1 MYPSQ
6 TDRGWIYPFVRRVQG
21 GYYCGYP
28 SFPVTQT
35 IRDEGSQPW
44 AAAAAA
50 GDLVKLLL
58 RGWHRRPI
66 LNRHRYRLL
75 ILFLVFLFASTF
87 FPHPVPDSSY
97 PDSNSVD
104 LLAVD
109 PDSSAGEQVLGAG
122 RQAAAG

>member
-1 MYPSQ
+1 MNIP
-6 TDRGWIYPFVRRVQG
+6 ICERVQR

-28 SFPVTQT
+28 SIPVTQT
-35 IRDEGSQPW
+35 IRYEGSRPQAA

-75 ILFLVFLFASTF
+75 IFFLVFLFASTF
-87 FPHPVPDSSY
+87 FPHPV

-109 PDSSAGEQVLGAG
+109 PDSSAGEQVQGAG

>member
-35 IRDEGSQPW
+35 IRYEGSRPR
-44 AAAAAA
+44 AAAAA

-58 RGWHRRPI
+58 RGWHHRPI

-75 ILFLVFLFASTF
+75 IFFLVFLFASTF
-87 FPHPVPDSSY
+87 FPHPV

>member
-1 MYPSQ
+1 
-6 TDRGWIYPFVRRVQG
+6 VRRVQG

-28 SFPVTQT
+28 SFSITQT
-35 IRDEGSQPW
+35 IRYEGYRLR
-44 AAAAAA
+44 AAAAAAAATA

-75 ILFLVFLFASTF
+75 IFFLVFLFASTF
-87 FPHPVPDSSY
+87 FPHPV

-109 PDSSAGEQVLGAG
+109 PDSSAGEQVQGAG

>member
-1 MYPSQ
+1 M
-6 TDRGWIYPFVRRVQG
+6 RRVQG

-35 IRDEGSQPW
+35 IRYEGSRPR

-58 RGWHRRPI
+58 RGWHHRLI

-75 ILFLVFLFASTF
+75 IFFLVFLFASTF
-87 FPHPVPDSSY
+87 FPHPVS
-97 PDSNSVD
+97 DSNSVD

-109 PDSSAGEQVLGAG
+109 PDSSAGEQVQGAG

>member
-1 MYPSQ
+1 M
-6 TDRGWIYPFVRRVQG
+6 RRVQG

-35 IRDEGSQPW
+35 IRYEVSRPR
-44 AAAAAA
+44 AAAAA

-58 RGWHRRPI
+58 RGWHRHPI
-66 LNRHRYRLL
+66 LNRLRYRLL
-75 ILFLVFLFASTF
+75 IFFLVFLFASTF
-87 FPHPVPDSSY
+87 FPHPV